1 MQLLCQAGILYDVL
15 TPPRDTAGS
24 AGCLLRR
31 TWVYD
36 FSSVAQERS
45 CLSACRPGQKGT
57 LRVTFT
63 QGLAHPDPIP
73 RGFGLQRKEQIL
85 SWQYTLLS
93 DVAAAKREGL
103 VRLLLKN
110 HEPCTGRA
118 NARCGCS
125 AGYVAFELSGLDK
138 QP

>member
-1 MQLLCQAGILYDVL
+1 MPG
-15 TPPRDTAGS
+15 

-31 TWVYD
+31 TGVYD

-45 CLSACRPGQKGT
+45 CLSAGCPGQKET
-57 LRVTFT
+57 LRVTFI

-103 VRLLLKN
+103 VHLLLKN
-110 HEPCTGRA
+110 HELVHSQPMQGV
-118 NARCGCS
+118 
-125 AGYVAFELSGLDK
+125 VAALAVCRVCCL
-138 QP
+138 